1 MIDITLNLLAE
12 SEVDGRQ
19 LRQRLE
25 ALEVSCS
32 RGARVR
38 KRQREEL
45 SVGNLPCY
53 PAEVTPTDFAPTIL
67 HSLST
72 RVAIDVTF
80 HLLAAFEADRC
91 QLRAVL
97 EAVEVAC
104 SRRA

>member
-1 MIDITLNLLAE
+1 ME
-12 SEVDGRQ
+12 FDGRQ

-38 KRQREEL
+38 KCQRGEL
-45 SVGNLPCY
+45 SVGNLLCY

-80 HLLAAFEADRC
+80 HLLAAFEVDRR

-104 SRRA
+104 SRRS

>member
-1 MIDITLNLLAE
+1 M
-12 SEVDGRQ
+12 RKC
-19 LRQRLE
+19 QR
-25 ALEVSCS
+25 
-32 RGARVR
+32 G
-38 KRQREEL
+38 EL
-45 SVGNLPCY
+45 SVGNLLPTLVCY

-80 HLLAAFEADRC
+80 QIIAAFEADRR

-104 SRRA
+104 SADRECVNVDMVNFRRTL